1 MKTKTVYITVRLD
14 IESTE
19 KITDEIVQD
28 VVSETDYS
36 FKSQTDGVTISNTEI
51 CGINEEFNG

>member
-14 IESTE
+14 IESTK

-36 FKSQTDGVTISNTEI
+36 FLSKTDGVTISNTEI

>member
-36 FKSQTDGVTISNTEI
+36 FLSKTDGVTISNTEI